1 MVQSLAELNERFSF
15 DGVTLAVSCFI
26 DQAGTCPARPAPY
39 AALAPLP
46 VPEPAMEGHRVR
58 LAAQVALAQQLQQP
72 YQGDAQFLC
81 VDGPAAAAMLHSIGN
96 APLAS
101 VSQGAKLIRAPC
113 ALDTGNYT
121 AVGDWMAKAVQ
132 RRRRFAQHRPSE
144 LPERLVALESATKTG
159 TGTTKSAGFHALTA
173 TAGGV
178 FDVFEASAGLVEA
191 VITAQ
196 TPVDTLMG
204 LYLPQRAA
212 LADPSVRQRNDM
224 LRREFRSIVRGINRL
239 LRKETAARGEEQPAR
254 VLQSALVLDADALPD
269 MLVRAG
275 LPRVR
280 GRGVDEVAAGRAARM
295 HARDAFVLFSR
306 RQRALALFLLR
317 RSQNLSSTGR
327 QHDDAG
333 PRCRRH
339 LLAS

>member
-1 MVQSLAELNERFSF
+1 MVHSLAELNERFSF
-15 DGVTLAVSCFI
+15 DGVTLAVSCVV
-26 DQAGTCPARPAPY
+26 DQAGACPARPAPY
-39 AALAPLP
+39 AAPASLP
-46 VPEPAMEGHRVR
+46 VPDPAMDGHQVR

-81 VDGPAAAAMLHSIGN
+81 VDGPAAAAMVHSIAD

-101 VSQGAKLIRAPC
+101 VSQGAKLIRAPR

-121 AVGDWMAKAVQ
+121 AVGDWMARAVQ

-144 LPERLVALESATKTG
+144 LPERLVAMESTLKTG
-159 TGTTKSAGFHALTA
+159 TGAGARALPA
-173 TAGGV
+173 TAGTA
-178 FDVFEASAGLVEA
+178 FDVSVASVGLYEA

-196 TPVDTLMG
+196 TPVDTLAG

-239 LRKETAARGEEQPAR
+239 LRKETAARGEEPAR
-254 VLQSALVLDADALPD
+254 VLHSALVLDADALPD

-280 GRGVDEVAAGRAARM
+280 ASGVDGVALDRAARM
-295 HARDAFVLFSR
+295 HACDACVHF
-306 RQRALALFLLR
+306 LALFFFPSCR
-317 RSQNLSSTGR
+317 GPTSSFGPQNVPSTGG
-327 QHDDAG
+327 QQYDTG

-339 LLAS
+339 LLTG